1 MRIRVFH
8 GASDRILEARIMRGE
23 FSARSKR
30 GRCELRIGRRRQ
42 ASESEQRYACCQSL
56 AVNDSMSQTRVS
68 ANAAQTSSEV
78 ALQQIGDGSARVSVK
93 MGFAGRTVVF
103 AVLI

>member
-1 MRIRVFH
+1 
-8 GASDRILEARIMRGE
+8 
-23 FSARSKR
+23 
-30 GRCELRIGRRRQ
+30 
-42 ASESEQRYACCQSL
+42 
-56 AVNDSMSQTRVS
+56 MSQTRVS